1 MPSTRTHPGPR
12 TTVVLALLAACALGA
27 RAAGQDAATPA
38 TPRPA
43 FAEIWAYLVRG
54 EESRLAGT
62 EPITDICYV
71 GAYLS
76 RNGRIAGTIPRPPVT
91 TRGGTKPR
99 IHLVVPETANMA
111 LTHFAVDPRYGV
123 RPLLIDDIIRVARD
137 FDGVQID
144 FEAVARDD
152 AGAFHD
158 FLRALRQALPA
169 EKVLSIAV
177 PARTKTIADA
187 WEYAR
192 IATIVDRMVIMAYD
206 EHWST
211 GTPGPVASPAWCA
224 SVADFAK
231 TAIPTAKI
239 IMGLPLYGRAWQDK
253 QLARALRFEN
263 AQDLVAET
271 GSEVG
276 YAPETGPS
284 FSYTETV
291 VVSVFFEDA
300 RSLGEKLGLYQAR
313 GIPAVSFW
321 RIGQGPP
328 EAWNGLEV
336 KATAVEHP
344 PAAAAGPSA
353 EAP

>member
-1 MPSTRTHPGPR
+1 MPLTRTHPGPR
-12 TTVVLALLAACALGA
+12 APVVLAMLAACAFCL
-27 RAAGQDAATPA
+27 RAVGQDVAAPA
-38 TPRPA
+38 APQPT
-43 FAEIWAYLVRG
+43 FEEIWAYLVRG

-76 RNGRIAGTIPRPPVT
+76 RNGRISGDIPRPSVT

-99 IHLVVPETANMA
+99 IHLVIPETANMA
-111 LTHFAVDPRYGV
+111 LTHFAVNPGYGV
-123 RPLLIDDIIRVARD
+123 RPLLIEDIIRVARD

-158 FLRALRQALPA
+158 FLRALRAALPA
-169 EKVLSIAV
+169 EKTLSIAV

-211 GTPGPVASPAWCA
+211 SSPGPVASLAWCA
-224 SVADFAK
+224 SIADFAK
-231 TAIPTAKI
+231 TAIPPGKI

-263 AQDLVAET
+263 VQDLVGQT
-271 GSEVG
+271 DSEVG
-276 YAPETGPS
+276 YASGTGPS

-300 RSLGEKLGLYQAR
+300 RSLGEKLDLYQAR
-313 GIPAVSFW
+313 GISAVSFW
-321 RIGQGPP
+321 RVGQGPP
-328 EAWNGLEV
+328 EVWGALDLR
-336 KATAVEHP
+336 A
-344 PAAAAGPSA
+344 PAAEPGGP
-353 EAP
+353 